1 MPENNDK
8 NKKFYITTP
17 IYYVN
22 DKPHIGHTY
31 TTLVADVYAR
41 FYRELLGK
49 ENVFFLT
56 GTDEHGKKVADSA
69 AKNNLSPQ
77 EFADKISQEYKDA
90 WKQLDISYDEFFRT
104 TDPRH
109 KKIVQ
114 DFLQNL
120 YDKGFIYKANYKGT
134 YCVGCE
140 KFLSFEEIV
149 NGKCIY
155 HPNLELVE
163 QEEENYFFKLKEFTP
178 QILAALEAGQYEV
191 FPEERKNEILG
202 KIKNGIEDISIS
214 RTGVTWGVSVPWDT
228 KHTVYVWVDALIN
241 YYSATEMYDRK
252 DFWPA
257 SLHLMAKDILWFHA
271 LIWEG
276 LLLASGLPLP
286 KAIFAHGFFTIDGQK
301 MSKSLGNVIN
311 PLDLVKEYG
320 VDATRYLLL
329 TSFQFGKDGDISL
342 ARFKEKYNSDLANGI
357 GNLVSRVAKLAEKLT
372 QNPINPSTP
381 FDSTLEAGPSTQLA
395 RITKTNDIDSL
406 GVRRSE
412 YLDIQEFFEAHK
424 PDEALRFVW
433 SKINALDQKLAVEK
447 PWEIKDEAQLSSALK
462 PHIEELINIGFA
474 LRPFMPDTSAKIL
487 DIFTKDKIVKG
498 EGLFGRK

>member
-357 GNLVSRVAKLAEKLT
+357 GNLVSRVAKLAEKLVT
-372 QNPINPSTP
+372 NPANNTPSTP
-381 FDSTLEAGPSTQLA
+381 FDSTLEYSGLA
-395 RITKTNDIDSL
+395 QGKL
-406 GVRRSE
+406 
-412 YLDIQEFFEAHK
+412 LEFFEAHK
-424 PDEALRFVW
+424 PDEALRYIW
-433 SKINALDQKLAVEK
+433 SKVTALDQKLALEK
-447 PWEIKDEAQLSSALK
+447 PWEIKDEAALANSLK
-462 PHIEELINIGFA
+462 KYIEELIVIGK
-474 LRPFMPDTSAKIL
+474 LLKPFLPETSAKIL